1 MTNKGGYN
9 GKTDKPPLNRKL
21 VTSYDVAEAA
31 GVSQSAVSRVFSE
44 RGYASPAMRERV
56 HEAAQKLGFRPN
68 AIARSLITRRSQIV
82 AVVIADLQY
91 SFYLSILHRLCH
103 ELRSGG
109 YQALLFSVP
118 SSEDIDDFMPDVMAY
133 QVDGVILA
141 SSRLSSRSA
150 RLCRDAGV
158 PVVLINRYLSDSA
171 FSAISADNLYAGRL
185 AADFLLAGG
194 HERPAFISGLEDT
207 STSVDRERGFFERVK
222 RLGGRRPLRRKGF
235 FTYDGGYA
243 AALDLMRLG
252 RRPDAIFCASDI
264 MAMGAMDAI
273 RYEAGLRVP
282 EDVSIVGFNNAAEAA
297 WKGFELTTITSS
309 TEEMSRRAVGMLEE
323 LLENPELEPTREF
336 IKGRLVI
343 RKSAR
348 LPADPAFFRNEQY
361 TPDEELK

>member
-1 MTNKGGYN
+1 MKNKARFN
-9 GKTDKPPLNRKL
+9 GKAANGRLKRKH
-21 VTSYDVAEAA
+21 VTSYDVAAAA

-44 RGYASPAMRERV
+44 RGYASQAMRARV
-56 HEAAQKLGFRPN
+56 HEAAEKLGFRPN
-68 AIARSLITRRSQIV
+68 AIARSLITRRSQII

-118 SSEDIDDFMPDVMAY
+118 SSEDIDDFMPDVIAY

-141 SSRLSSRSA
+141 SSRLASRSA

-158 PVVLINRYLSDSA
+158 PVVLINRYLSDTA

-194 HERPAFISGLEDT
+194 HERLAFISGLEDT
-207 STSVDRERGFFERVK
+207 STSADRERGFFERVK
-222 RLGGRRPLRRKGF
+222 HLGGRRPLRRKGN
-235 FTYDGGYA
+235 FTYDGGSA
-243 AALDLMRLG
+243 AALDLIRLD

-273 RYEAGLRVP
+273 RYETGLRVP
-282 EDVSIVGFNNAAEAA
+282 EDVSIVGFNDAAEAS

-309 TEEMSRRAVGMLEE
+309 AEEMSRRAVGMLEE
-323 LLENPELEPTREF
+323 LMEDPERSPTREF

-348 LPADPAFFRNEQY
+348 LPADTALFSADPYALESI
-361 TPDEELK
+361 PE